1 MKIQKDKVSVI
12 MSVFNAEKTLSDCIQ
27 SILYQTYSNFEF
39 LIVDDSSTDGTYDLL
54 ESFQLKDNRIRI
66 FQNDINI
73 GLTKSLNLVSSFATG
88 EYLARQDA
96 DDISLVTRF
105 ERQIKV
111 MTNKNID
118 SCNTRAITR
127 NSHLITP
134 SKSYY
139 LPFWISMK
147 YKNPFIHGS
156 LMIRRTVFEE
166 INRYDENFYY
176 AQDYKLMDSLINNN
190 YSPFI
195 LKEPLYILNQ
205 TNNISTNNKEE
216 QKYYARCVTSN
227 QTPNTRK

>member
-12 MSVFNAEKTLSDCIQ
+12 MSVFNAEKTISNCIQ

-39 LIVDDSSTDGTYDLL
+39 LIVDDSSTDGTYKLL
-54 ESFQLKDNRIRI
+54 KSFELKDNRIRI

-73 GLTKSLNLVSSFATG
+73 GLTKSLNFVSSFAKG

-111 MTNKNID
+111 MTKNNID

-127 NSHLITP
+127 NSNLITP

-166 INRYDENFYY
+166 LNKYDENFYF
-176 AQDYKLMDSLINNN
+176 AQDYKLMDSLIKNN

-205 TNNISTNNKEE
+205 TNNISTINKDE
-216 QKYYARCVTSN
+216 QKYYARCVKSN
-227 QTPNTRK
+227 QTPKTRK